1 MIIFFFS
8 ENKEIKYSVVSGFIF
23 LRFFAPAILGP
34 RLFDLTKEQIVCL
47 TLLVFLFIIII
58 FIMFIVYFFLKDSQ
72 TNRTLTL
79 VSKTIQSL
87 GNLVCSR
94 SNFKEEYMSSMYQS
108 VYTEQ
113 HVTAVRQV
121 KIFVKNKILFHTH
134 LIYL

>member
-1 MIIFFFS
+1 MFFIYFFS
-8 ENKEIKYSVVSGFIF
+8 
-23 LRFFAPAILGP
+23 
-34 RLFDLTKEQIVCL
+34 
-47 TLLVFLFIIII
+47 
-58 FIMFIVYFFLKDSQ
+58 KDSQ

-121 KIFVKNKILFHTH
+121 NYLLKIIFYIILTLYVYSF
-134 LIYL
+134 

>member
-1 MIIFFFS
+1 M
-8 ENKEIKYSVVSGFIF
+8 
-23 LRFFAPAILGP
+23 P
-34 RLFDLTKEQIVCL
+34 
-47 TLLVFLFIIII
+47 III
-58 FIMFIVYFFLKDSQ
+58 FKDSQ

-121 KIFVKNKILFHTH
+121 KLFTINNIL
-134 LIYL
+134 

>member
-1 MIIFFFS
+1 
-8 ENKEIKYSVVSGFIF
+8 
-23 LRFFAPAILGP
+23 
-34 RLFDLTKEQIVCL
+34 
-47 TLLVFLFIIII
+47 
-58 FIMFIVYFFLKDSQ
+58 MFIYYFFKDSQ

-94 SNFKEEYMSSMYQS
+94 SNFKEEYMSSMYQA

-121 KIFVKNKILFHTH
+121 KLFIINNIL
-134 LIYL
+134 